1 MSKYKIKK
9 IFNPFILNTKENK
22 IKEDKNNFW
31 IFSPYK
37 NNVFKKRINFKINI
51 SKSLL
56 LIELLLLMVIK
67 LNLISSQSINKKRN
81 IISQSSSIKLK
92 IENSGNRKIYSNGT
106 YDYCYP
112 VVAPDEIYIN
122 GENQTEI
129 KYEYNFQLNNN
140 EITLIWYNPLKYTNC
155 MFRDCTAITAIDLSN
170 FDDSQL
176 TQMKYMF
183 RGCNSLK
190 KIEMSNIKGNKVTD
204 AGYLFS
210 NCNKLET
217 LDLTNFQ
224 TPNNNYLHY
233 IFANCTSLISL
244 NYPFINTNSIQN
256 IDGLF

>member
-1 MSKYKIKK
+1 MNKNKIKTK
-9 IFNPFILNTKENK
+9 FGKFKFNFEENK
-22 IKEDKNNFW
+22 IKAPKN
-31 IFSPYK
+31 
-37 NNVFKKRINFKINI
+37 
-51 SKSLL
+51 LL
-56 LIELLLLMVIK
+56 FFEILFLMSIK
-67 LNLISSQSINKKRN
+67 LHIILSQSINKKRN
-81 IISQSSSIKLK
+81 MISKSSSIKLK
-92 IENSGNRKIYSNGT
+92 IEKSRNQKIYSNKT
-106 YDYCYP
+106 YSTCES
-112 VVAPDEIYIN
+112 VIIPDEIYIN